1 VSTPAQELVYVS
13 GAKIGARRSR
23 LLDAFGRAGVW
34 PDSVQ
39 ASGGMLSLRLPTGV
53 LVWLSFGLHT
63 AGRRVEAWLQRGL
76 PSS

>member
-1 VSTPAQELVYVS
+1 MPWLMCLPRASPTGAQT
-13 GAKIGARRSR
+13 R
-23 LLDAFGRAGVW
+23 LLDDFDRTGVW

-39 ASGGMLSLRLPTGV
+39 VFGGMLSSRLPTPSW
-53 LVWLSFGLHT
+53 VWLSIGLRV